1 MKISHGAGDGWKN
14 IVQINVVEICKFEV
28 EFFCI
33 FNLNLVFYLDACVFK
48 LRTCL
53 FFKALTDANTQE

>member
-1 MKISHGAGDGWKN
+1 MKISHGAGDRWKN

-48 LRTCL
+48 TSHLL
-53 FFKALTDANTQE
+53 IF